1 MDTGVSSAGASRA
14 ILHELPR
21 VLNASHAT
29 SFVVGIIIG
38 SGIFLVPREMMAAVG
53 SSVTVYAV
61 WIVGGVLSLFG
72 AMTYAEIAASRP
84 KYGGEYAFLR
94 EAYGDLTAFVFM
106 WTQVTIAKPSSI
118 ASIASGV
125 VRVLGNFSA
134 FSFLSG
140 TFLPHIVYGQL
151 VAIAFVWLITGLNIL
166 GTRKAGNIQRLLM
179 GLKVAMVLTVVGIC
193 IFGGHGTTANFST
206 HHAGARGG
214 FSGFMVALIAA
225 LWAYDGWSDVTHT
238 AGEIQNPRR
247 SLPLAL
253 IGGVCIVG
261 VLYMMTNA
269 AIQFVLPATAI
280 ANADRPAV
288 TAILQSA
295 GPAAAWL
302 FSIGLA
308 ISYGSTF
315 IGSSLT
321 GARIPFAAA
330 RDGLFFRGLAYVHP
344 RFKTP
349 SRALILQATLSSIL
363 LLLINTFQG
372 LFSLAIFSEWLFY
385 AAVTASVF
393 VFRRRETAAEKA
405 NRPYGV
411 WGYPVVPALFIIA
424 AAVLLVFSF
433 ADQPRN
439 SLIGTAIILL
449 GIPLHYLLQRR
460 SPARTTVTL

>member
-1 MDTGVSSAGASRA
+1 MAEE
-14 ILHELPR
+14 HELPR

-29 SFVVGIIIG
+29 SIVVGIIIG

-53 SSVTVYAV
+53 SSQMVYAV
-61 WIVGGVLSLFG
+61 WIVRGLLSLFG
-72 AMTYAEIAASRP
+72 AMTYAEIAAARP

-125 VRVLGNFSA
+125 VRVLGNFKA
-134 FSFLSG
+134 FSFVSRP
-140 TFLPHIVYGQL
+140 FLPHVVYGQL

-166 GTRKAGNIQRLLM
+166 GTRRAGNTQRVLM
-179 GLKVAMVLTVVGIC
+179 GLKVAMVLTVVGVC
-193 IFGGHGTTANFST
+193 LFGGHGSIVNFST
-206 HHAGARGG
+206 HHPGARGG
-214 FSGFMVALIAA
+214 FAGFMVALIAA

-238 AGEIQNPRR
+238 AGEIQNPQR
-247 SLPLAL
+247 SLPFAL
-253 IGGVCIVG
+253 VVGVSIVG

-269 AIQFVLPATAI
+269 AIQFVLPASTI
-280 ANADRPAV
+280 ATSDRPAV
-288 TAILQSA
+288 AAILLSV

-349 SRALILQATLSSIL
+349 SRALILQATISSAL

-393 VFRRRETAAEKA
+393 VFRHRETPAQAAS
-405 NRPYGV
+405 RPYSV
-411 WGYPVVPALFIIA
+411 WGYPVVPALFIAA

-449 GIPLHYLLQRR
+449 GIPIHFILQRR
-460 SPARTTVTL
+460 RVQAYSSQT